1 MFSIIVPLYN
11 KAPYITKAINSVINQ
26 TIPDFELIIVNDG
39 STDKSLQLAREINDD
54 RIRIINQE
62 NHGVSVA
69 RNNGVQKASFDYIAF
84 LDADDWWESN
94 YLAEMHKLIA
104 KYPDAGIW
112 AAKYFKVK
120 YGGKTEANIGVEKE
134 FYDGCINYFKV
145 YAKTMWMPIT
155 SSSFIIR
162 KHIFEQ
168 FGGFNPNLKLG
179 EDFHL
184 WSRIAL
190 KYKIAFLN
198 KPLIYYNQ
206 DVDIKNRAI
215 GIQKIYAPHQHY
227 IFNLDQLEKH
237 QNDRPDI
244 KLLLDKLRLHALF
257 KYRLAN
263 AFKKETQNVLK
274 KVDIN
279 QQPLIWKLKYRC
291 PRLLIKYWFQIK
303 IMGSRIKTIL
313 LGKS

>member
-11 KAPYITKAINSVINQ
+11 KAPYITKAISSVINQ
-26 TIPDFELIIVNDG
+26 TIADFELIIVNDG
-39 STDKSLQLAREINDD
+39 STDNSLQVAKEIKDE
-54 RIRIINQE
+54 RIRIIDQE
-62 NHGVSVA
+62 NRGVSVA
-69 RNNGVQKASFDYIAF
+69 RNNGVKIASHDYIAF
-84 LDADDWWESN
+84 LDADDWWEKTF
-94 YLAEMHKLIA
+94 LEEIQILIT

-134 FYDGCINYFKV
+134 FCDGYINYFKA
-145 YAKTMWMPIT
+145 YAKTMWMPLYPP
-155 SSSFIIR
+155 SIIIQ
-162 KHIFEQ
+162 KLIFNE
-168 FGGFNPNLKLG
+168 FGGFNPSLKLG

-198 KPLIYYNQ
+198 KPLINYNQ
-206 DVDIKNRAI
+206 DVDINNRAI
-215 GIQKIYAPHQHY
+215 GIQKIYAPNQHY
-227 IFNLDQLEKH
+227 IFNLDELEKH
-237 QNDRPDI
+237 ENDRPDI
-244 KLLLDKLRLHALF
+244 KFLLDKLRLHALF

-274 KVDIN
+274 KVDLN

-303 IMGSRIKTIL
+303 IIGSRIKTIL